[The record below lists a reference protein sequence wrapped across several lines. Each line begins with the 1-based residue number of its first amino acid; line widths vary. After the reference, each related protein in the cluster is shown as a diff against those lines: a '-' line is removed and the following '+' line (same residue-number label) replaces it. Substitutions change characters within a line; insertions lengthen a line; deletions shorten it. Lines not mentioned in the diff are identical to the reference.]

1 MKTVE
6 EIIAKT
12 LNIKI
17 EDINDRSGPDTTESW
32 DSFNALILVSE
43 LEKNF
48 NVKFTIDEVV
58 GVKNVADIKSV
69 LKKHG
74 IKTQ

>member
-1 MKTVE
+1 MKKVE
-6 EIIAKT
+6 EVIAKV
-12 LNIKI
+12 LGLDIAKI
-17 EDINDRSGPDTTESW
+17 SNGTGPDNTESW

-58 GVKNVADIKSV
+58 GVKNVGDIKGV
-69 LKKHG
+69 LQKHG

>member
-1 MKTVE
+1 MKKVE
-6 EIIAKT
+6 EVIAKV
-12 LNIKI
+12 LNLDEGKI
-17 EDINDRSGPDTTESW
+17 DDTTGPDNTENW

-74 IKTQ
+74 IKT